1 MLAATSRRDSPIGL
15 FEAILRSLQQT
26 PQVGAPLREHA
37 VAVLQAACDIATDPS
52 HISSHTPPEAIEL
65 ALRLRASAALR
76 PRLSELRGLNSIPP
90 SIARDL
96 LTAFAPIAA

>member
-37 VAVLQAACDIATDPS
+37 VAVLQAACDIARDPS
-52 HISSHTPPEAIEL
+52 HISSHTPPEAIETL
-65 ALRLRASAALR
+65 SAALQKALKD
-76 PRLSELRGLNSIPP
+76 PTVVERLS
-90 SIARDL
+90 DL
-96 LTAFAPIAA
+96 GAQPASQEQATPQALDK